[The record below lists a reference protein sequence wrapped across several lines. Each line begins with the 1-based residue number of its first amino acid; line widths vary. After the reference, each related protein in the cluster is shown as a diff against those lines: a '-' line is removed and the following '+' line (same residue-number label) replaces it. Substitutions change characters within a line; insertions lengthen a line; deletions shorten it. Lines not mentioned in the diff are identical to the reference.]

1 MQQFFVNVTTKRKR
15 FATIQNSAQRERAE
29 AFKAQRKI
37 KEIHYFKTRA
47 RAELFIKRDKEK
59 DEKAEWGEIF
69 ADKVTF
75 KYAAYKYRTY

>member
-1 MQQFFVNVTTKRKR
+1 MQQFFVTVARRQKK
-15 FATIQNSAQRERAE
+15 FATVQNKSQKERAE

-37 KEIHYFKTRA
+37 REIHYFKTRA

-75 KYAAYKYRTY
+75 KYAAYKYRSY